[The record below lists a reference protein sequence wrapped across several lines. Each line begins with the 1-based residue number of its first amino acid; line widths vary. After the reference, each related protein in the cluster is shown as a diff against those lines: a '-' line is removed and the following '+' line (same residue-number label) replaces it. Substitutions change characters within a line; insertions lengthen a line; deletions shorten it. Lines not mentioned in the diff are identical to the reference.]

1 MHTQTD
7 PFQNYARN
15 LDSPATSHFT
25 ITPADGVDLPIRPRV
40 LRVLTSGDLALR
52 DAAGVVITYSVSAG
66 ETLMFSA
73 VGVEDTGTT
82 ATVAGWV

>member
-1 MHTQTD
+1 MPQKD
-7 PFQNYARN
+7 PFSTYNRG
-15 LDSPATSHFT
+15 LTSPATSHFN

-52 DAAGVVITYSVSAG
+52 DAAGVVITYPVSTG